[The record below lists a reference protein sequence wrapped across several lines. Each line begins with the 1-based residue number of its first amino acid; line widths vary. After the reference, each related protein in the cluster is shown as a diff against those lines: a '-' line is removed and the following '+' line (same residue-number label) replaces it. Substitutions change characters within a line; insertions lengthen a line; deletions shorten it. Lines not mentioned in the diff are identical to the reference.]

1 MFKKLEDLLD
11 LPFLQSLQEK
21 LNAVYA
27 FPSEIIDNEGNILTA
42 VGMQDIC
49 NLFRR
54 KKPESAK
61 ECL

>member
-1 MFKKLEDLLD
+1 
-11 LPFLQSLQEK
+11 

-61 ECL
+61 KCL